1 MPARSSND
9 NFDVEYNGYKAH
21 FISAIPDPNY
31 MAATPALC
39 EYAVSQGVE
48 FFGSMPAVQLV
59 EDNGTVTGVIAG
71 EKDSYTQFNAAKG
84 VILCTGDYCCNPE
97 MISTYCPDVDGF
109 PPLTEGRDGDGHCMG
124 VWAGGRIEPIG
135 HTKMI
140 HDYWQNSAPFM
151 LVNNEG
157 VRMADE
163 YLPWWQMNT
172 LMRPIMQKFAEDPDK
187 AVIYSIMDA
196 NWKQQAQAWMEID
209 PNIQISDSDTPE
221 STTTTAD
228 TIEELATQLELDP
241 AILGG
246 LVVDAENRVLNE
258 SNEPIKGLYAA
269 GNVSGP
275 FFGGVDYSMTIEGL
289 SIGRAIT
296 TGYIAGRAAAHA

>member
-109 PPLTEGRDGDGHCMG
+109 PPLTEGRDGRWPLHGSVGWRQDRADRPHQDDSRLL
-124 VWAGGRIEPIG
+124 AEQR
-135 HTKMI
+135 
-140 HDYWQNSAPFM
+140 PF
-151 LVNNEG
+151 
-157 VRMADE
+157 
-163 YLPWWQMNT
+163 
-172 LMRPIMQKFAEDPDK
+172 
-187 AVIYSIMDA
+187 
-196 NWKQQAQAWMEID
+196 
-209 PNIQISDSDTPE
+209 
-221 STTTTAD
+221 
-228 TIEELATQLELDP
+228 
-241 AILGG
+241 
-246 LVVDAENRVLNE
+246 
-258 SNEPIKGLYAA
+258 YACQ
-269 GNVSGP
+269 
-275 FFGGVDYSMTIEGL
+275 
-289 SIGRAIT
+289 
-296 TGYIAGRAAAHA
+296 